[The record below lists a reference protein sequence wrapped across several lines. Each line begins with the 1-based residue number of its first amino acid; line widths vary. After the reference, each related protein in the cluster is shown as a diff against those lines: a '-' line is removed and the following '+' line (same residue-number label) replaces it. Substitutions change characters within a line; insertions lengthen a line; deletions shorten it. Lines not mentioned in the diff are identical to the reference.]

1 MKLKSLNITDFRG
14 LSDVNI
20 TDLDPHLN
28 LLIGVNGAGKSSIL
42 DAIALLLIAFTS
54 RLSISGNK
62 GNAASLFLSSDVKRF
77 SRSGCTLRITLDN
90 DVTWSMFKTLKL
102 EKKEKSDY
110 SELNN
115 YTKNLRIQLDERI
128 QKSVPIIVHYGVKR
142 SNTDNLLPTAAYKDW
157 INSKASYRD
166 IFPWLRSEEDYE
178 NELIRDNPTARDR
191 GLEALRRAMLSIFPE
206 YTDLRVRRKPRQEV
220 VLKKNNEE
228 FPLSL
233 LSDGEKCYIA
243 LVCDIVRRLTIANP
257 QSEILDGDGIVMI
270 DEVDLHLHPKWE
282 QSIMTNLR
290 KTFCN
295 IQFIVSAHS
304 PLVASNFD
312 GKVYAVNNGTVT
324 SLPRIFG
331 LDYSTILQD
340 WMNTSSEN
348 KDISVLVEL
357 YNAYKKHN
365 MTEQAQAVK
374 ERLINA
380 LHGDINAP
388 ILKTLQKD
396 SNEIY

>member
-1 MKLKSLNITDFRG
+1 
-14 LSDVNI
+14 
-20 TDLDPHLN
+20 
-28 LLIGVNGAGKSSIL
+28 
-42 DAIALLLIAFTS
+42 
-54 RLSISGNK
+54 
-62 GNAASLFLSSDVKRF
+62 
-77 SRSGCTLRITLDN
+77 
-90 DVTWSMFKTLKL
+90 
-102 EKKEKSDY
+102 
-110 SELNN
+110 
-115 YTKNLRIQLDERI
+115 
-128 QKSVPIIVHYGVKR
+128 
-142 SNTDNLLPTAAYKDW
+142 
-157 INSKASYRD
+157 
-166 IFPWLRSEEDYE
+166 
-178 NELIRDNPTARDR
+178 
-191 GLEALRRAMLSIFPE
+191 
-206 YTDLRVRRKPRQEV
+206 
-220 VLKKNNEE
+220 
-228 FPLSL
+228 
-233 LSDGEKCYIA
+233 
-243 LVCDIVRRLTIANP
+243 VCDIVRRLTIANP